1 MRVIVVMGNLQQEA
15 RPRNLPPRALL
26 LSWGLESVSISC
38 ALLYVWHT
46 NVENVTFVKECVFQ
60 GSPELGLEYPGYKEE
75 AKAQREKQKNP
86 KQVHSGRER
95 PAL

>member
-46 NVENVTFVKECVFQ
+46 NVENVAFVKECVFQ
-60 GSPELGLEYPGYKEE
+60 GSPGYKEE
-75 AKAQREKQKNP
+75 TKAQREKQKNP